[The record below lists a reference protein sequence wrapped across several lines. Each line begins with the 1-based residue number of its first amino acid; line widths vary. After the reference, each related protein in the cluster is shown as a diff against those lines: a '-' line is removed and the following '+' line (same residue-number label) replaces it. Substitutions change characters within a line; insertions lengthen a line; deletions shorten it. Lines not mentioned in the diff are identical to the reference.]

1 VHSSTVRHIFW
12 PSAIKIMRLI
22 DLLLASAVVSSAFSV
37 QFSQKSYSCI
47 DGACQLNAKGV
58 AGLAHGICLTTCG
71 APNLWPYPSG
81 DVVVSSEFADLA
93 ATNGIVFSESDVSV
107 AAFQRNFLDSIAALG
122 APSASKKGASTM
134 SIDLEVSDHTVTL
147 PSTKND
153 ESYELKIS
161 TKHGKVSVSIS
172 GQTKFGVRHGLE
184 TLSQLISYD
193 YFTGALVVP
202 TTVSITDKPLFP
214 YRGVMVDVS
223 RNFMSIDKL
232 KETVRAMGYNKMN
245 VLHLHL
251 SDTAS
256 FPLELFSQ
264 PNVTLY
270 GAYDAAHVYSRSEIS
285 EFVAFAHSHG
295 VSILPEI
302 DMPAH
307 VSAGWQ
313 WGADAG
319 LGEFA
324 LCADPDGTHG
334 TQFLTDS
341 LEPPSGQLNVVN
353 ENVYPVLQGIYNEVI
368 EMFNSD
374 LFHLGGDEVIVG
386 SDEAWAACYNSTT
399 LAQPIL
405 AYLDSIGRSR
415 DDPET
420 FYELWD
426 NFTMRAT
433 SMVQEVY
440 ATQRKNDAKDAS
452 PALNKI
458 HVWGGGGA
466 DKNGVTYNMMLQPT
480 LTTILPPSLFTVQV
494 WDTTDDSITKTLIG
508 QGYDVILS
516 NTDYVYLDCG
526 NAGFTNAGGYWCQ
539 PYHEWFKIY
548 EYIRDVTDA
557 WGLSAEELSHV
568 QGSETL
574 IWSEMVDDVN
584 LSQKLWPRSAALAEA
599 LWTGNAAPARPPS
612 AAANTRNKEK
622 KQGAVEG
629 DEPRTWFDA
638 AGRML
643 HWREL
648 LVARGIAAEALMPR
662 WCSQRDPYACYVD
675 AGVPQ

>member
-1 VHSSTVRHIFW
+1 
-12 PSAIKIMRLI
+12 MRFI
-22 DLLLASAVVSSAFSV
+22 EFLLTLSVVGGAFSAGITK
-37 QFSQKSYSCI
+37 KSYSCL
-47 DGACQLNAKGV
+47 DGTCQLNAHGEP
-58 AGLAHGICLTTCG
+58 GLAHGICLTTCG
-71 APNLWPYPSG
+71 TPNLWPYPSG
-81 DVVVSSEFADLA
+81 
-93 ATNGIVFSESDVSV
+93 IVFVSTEYSSFSAKKNGV
-107 AAFQRNFLDSIAALG
+107 VFTRVEGVDFSHFQQNFLETVSALG
-122 APSASKKGASTM
+122 STDESHGKATL
-134 SIDLEVSDHTVTL
+134 SISLIVKDKSVST

-153 ESYELKIS
+153 ESYELK
-161 TKHGKVSVSIS
+161 VSKSGDTINVAIR
-172 GQTKFGVRHGLE
+172 GQTKFGVRHGLD
-184 TLSQLISYD
+184 TLSQLISHD
-193 YFTGALVVP
+193 YFTDSLVIP
-202 TTVSITDKPLFP
+202 NSVSITDKPQFP

-223 RNFMSIDKL
+223 RNFMSIAKL

-251 SDTAS
+251 ADTAS

-264 PNVTLY
+264 PNMTTY
-270 GAYDAAHVYSRSEIS
+270 GAYDAGHFYSIAEMQD
-285 EFVAFAHSHG
+285 FVTFAHSHG
-295 VSILPEI
+295 VAILPEI

-319 LGEFA
+319 LGEFT

-334 TQFLTDS
+334 EQFLYDS
-341 LEPPSGQLNVVN
+341 LEPPSGQLNIVN
-353 ENVYPVLQGIYNEVI
+353 ENVYPVLQDVYNEVI
-368 EMFNSD
+368 GLFKSD

-386 SDEAWAACYNSTT
+386 SDEAWAACYNSSS

-405 AYLDSIGRSR
+405 AYLEAIGRSR
-415 DDPET
+415 DDPQT

-433 SMVQEVY
+433 SMVQDVY
-440 ATQRKNDAKDAS
+440 ATQKKDKTAQ
-452 PALNKI
+452 PLHKI
-458 HVWGGGGA
+458 HVWGGGGDDA
-466 DKNGVTYNMMLQPT
+466 AGVTYNMMLQPT
-480 LTTILPPSLFTVQV
+480 LTSILPPSLFTIQV
-494 WDTTDDSITKTLIG
+494 WDTTDASITKTLIG

-539 PYHEWFKIY
+539 PYHEWYHIY
-548 EYIRDVTDA
+548 QYIRDVTEA
-557 WGLSAEELSHV
+557 WGLSSDELKHV

-574 IWSEMVDDVN
+574 IWAEMVDDQN

-599 LWTGNAAPARPPS
+599 LWTGNAAPARAKATAQRSTKPAHPQKVAEKPQSHKRAVAQDSDETS
-612 AAANTRNKEK
+612 AWYA
-622 KQGAVEG
+622 
-629 DEPRTWFDA
+629 A

-648 LVARGIAAEALMPR
+648 LVKRGVAAEGLMPR

-675 AGVPQ
+675 AGIPQ